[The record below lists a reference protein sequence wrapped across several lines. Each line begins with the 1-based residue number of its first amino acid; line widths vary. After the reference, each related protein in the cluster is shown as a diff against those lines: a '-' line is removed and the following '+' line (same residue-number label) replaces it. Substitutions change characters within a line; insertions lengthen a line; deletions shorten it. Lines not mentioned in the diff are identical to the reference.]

1 LPANDGTYSVSFA
14 GALSVEDTV
23 IGIYP
28 INAESGDP
36 ALASQS
42 AVAGLRHSSKVN
54 GVVLVVTPSGCRIVR
69 PATNKGASK
78 TWDEYLCDSAAV
90 VKTEGRGYSLV
101 CVFGD
106 GNARAF
112 SIPGLKEIGCGAVN
126 KVLDVRRLSDAL
138 ISPTGDI
145 VGWVGPS
152 QIAVLNVWG
161 AGEVMYVSTGLE
173 GGKQC

>member
-1 LPANDGTYSVSFA
+1 MPANDGTYSVSFA

-23 IGIYP
+23 VGIYP
-28 INAESGDP
+28 INANSGEP

-42 AVAGLRHSSKVN
+42 AVAGLRHGAKVN
-54 GVVLVVTPSGCRIVR
+54 GVVLAVTPSGCRILR

-78 TWDEYLCDSAAV
+78 TWDDYLCYSAAV

-101 CVFGD
+101 GVFGD

-112 SIPGLKEIGCGAVN
+112 SVPGLKEIACAAVS
-126 KVLDVRRLSDAL
+126 KVLDVRRLSDTL

-152 QIAVLNVWG
+152 EIAVLNAWG
-161 AGEVMYVSTGLE
+161 AGEALYVSTSHYCGQ
-173 GGKQC
+173 KC